1 MNHAER
7 LLSVN
12 PKQQK
17 TLRELAKLYRHL
29 QLCKKR
35 ISRINR
41 LRQIP
46 LLDEEK
52 LGSCLEQASLEVYKV
67 SCDLLRMPWKG
78 KED

>member
-1 MNHAER
+1 MNYAER

-12 PKQQK
+12 PRQQK

-35 ISRINR
+35 ISRINL

-46 LLDEEK
+46 LVDAEK
-52 LGSCLEQASLEVYKV
+52 LDSCLEQASFEVYKV
-67 SCDLLRMPWKG
+67 SCDLLHVPWRG